1 MKYGIYSIR
10 DSAAGVF
17 TAPTIDITDESA
29 IRGFSQAVNNAG
41 SVMNF
46 CPYDFILY
54 RIGTLNVEAGTIDPI
69 SPPTMLVSGERLVK
83 VVTQNEDRTGFS
95 DAV

>member
-10 DSAAGVF
+10 DAAAGVF
-17 TAPTIDITDESA
+17 TAPTIDLTDESA

-46 CPYDFILY
+46 CPSDFALY
-54 RIGTLNVEAGTIDPI
+54 RIGTLEVEAGTIDP
-69 SPPTMLVSGERLVK
+69 SNPPTMLVAGDRLVK
-83 VVTQNEDRTGFS
+83 EVNGDDF
-95 DAV
+95 

>member
-29 IRGFSQAVNNAG
+29 IRAFSQAVNNAG
-41 SVMNF
+41 SMMNF
-46 CPYDFILY
+46 SPSDFVLC
-54 RIGTLNVEAGTIDPI
+54 RIGTLSVESGAIEPI
-69 SPPTMLVSGERLVK
+69 VPPTMLVCGDHLVK
-83 VVTQNEDRTGFS
+83 VVIDNED
-95 DAV
+95 

>member
-17 TAPTIDITDESA
+17 TAPTIDLTDESS

-46 CPYDFILY
+46 CPSDFALY
-54 RIGTLNVEAGTIDPI
+54 RIGTLDVEAGTIDPV
-69 SPPTMLVSGERLVK
+69 SPPAMLVSGDRLVK
-83 VVTQNEDRTGFS
+83 VVIDNE
-95 DAV
+95 V

>member
-10 DSAAGVF
+10 DAAAHVF
-17 TAPTIDITDESA
+17 TAPTIDLTDESA

-46 CPYDFILY
+46 CPSDFALY
-54 RIGTLNVEAGTIDPI
+54 RIGTLNVEAGTVDPMT
-69 SPPTMLVSGERLVK
+69 PPTMLVSGDRLVK
-83 VVTQNEDRTGFS
+83 VVIENED
-95 DAV
+95 